1 MKTDRFGNPFA
12 EALPYA
18 RGAILTSTEDDFR
31 KLQQV
36 GRIVRRRIDESGP
49 EAIFNFT
56 GLEHGLPLSGEDI
69 LFAHDEI
76 APALYTERLRRLTL
90 EHLGGSPDRHDVML
104 FNRLTA
110 ATLATHLVLVKPDAV
125 VIGVSASHSHP
136 SVIRAAA
143 HVGARLVDTKGVAEF
158 TEVLERETEVALVV
172 LTRLAVTYE
181 ALSVEALQQI
191 VRLAHER
198 DILVYADEAGGAR
211 VGPAILEQPKM
222 LELGVDLG
230 ATGLDKYGT
239 SGPRVGL
246 MAGEKQLV
254 ARIRAR
260 AWEFGLEAR
269 PLLYPAVIRSLEEYT
284 PGRVQA
290 LVDSTKQVAT
300 ALRALLGSRIHE
312 TPVIAELPAD
322 EILELVLE
330 RAGLSAAPP
339 APIVPYEAAAALA
352 MLLLQ
357 DYGILAVHFAALPP
371 GTADFLFKFMPPDT
385 VERFGGPTAFAQAVD
400 ASLHKLAGLVTRPE
414 HIRQLLFG

>member
-1 MKTDRFGNPFA
+1 MKTDRFGNLFA

-36 GRIVRRRIDESGP
+36 GRIVRRRIGENGP

-76 APALYTERLRRLTL
+76 APALYTERLRELTL

-110 ATLATHLVLVKPDAV
+110 ATLATHLVLVKPGAV
-125 VIGVSASHSHP
+125 VIGVSAGHSHP

-143 HVGARLVDTKGVAEF
+143 HVGARLVDTKGVEEF
-158 TEVLERETEVALVV
+158 TTVMEREKEVALVV

-181 ALSVEALQQI
+181 ALSVEALQRI
-191 VRLAHER
+191 VRLAHDR
-198 DILVYADEAGGAR
+198 GILVYADEAGGAR
-211 VGPAILEQPKM
+211 VGPAILDQPKM

-269 PLLYPAVIRSLEEYT
+269 PLLYPAVVRSLEDYT
-284 PGRVQA
+284 PGRVQV

-322 EILELVLE
+322 DMLELLLE
-330 RAGLSAAPP
+330 RAGLSE

-357 DYGILAVHFAALPP
+357 DYGILTVHFAALPP
-371 GTADFLFKFMPPDT
+371 GTADFLFKFIPPDT
-385 VERFGGPTAFAQAVD
+385 LERFGGPPAFAQAID
-400 ASLHKLAGLVTRPE
+400 ASLHKLAGLVAKPE

>member
-12 EALPYA
+12 EALAYA

-31 KLQQV
+31 KLQRA
-36 GRIVRRRIDESGP
+36 GRIIKRRIDENGP

-56 GLEHGLPLSGEDI
+56 GLEHGLPLTGEDV

-76 APALYTERLRRLTL
+76 APALYTDRLRRLTL
-90 EHLGGSPDRHDVML
+90 EHLGGSHEHHDVML

-110 ATLATHLVLVKPDAV
+110 ATLATHLVLVKPGDV
-125 VIGVSASHSHP
+125 VVGVSAGHSHP

-143 HVGARLVDTKGVAEF
+143 HVGARFVDTKGVDEF
-158 TEVLERETEVALVV
+158 TAAMKREKEVALIV

-181 ALSVEALQQI
+181 ALSVTELQQV
-191 VRLAHER
+191 VRLAHGR
-198 DILVYADEAGGAR
+198 GILVYADEAGGAR
-211 VGPAILEQPKM
+211 VGPAILDQPKM
-222 LELGVDLG
+222 LEIGVDLG

-269 PLLYPAVIRSLEEYT
+269 PLLYPAVVRSLEGYT
-284 PGRVQA
+284 SERVQA
-290 LVDSTKQVAT
+290 LVDSTKQVAA
-300 ALRALLGSRIHE
+300 ALRAVLGSRIHE
-312 TPVIAELPAD
+312 TPVIADLPAD
-322 EILELVLE
+322 DMLELVLE
-330 RAGLSAAPP
+330 RAGLNEAPL
-339 APIVPYEAAAALA
+339 VPYEAAAALA

-371 GTADFLFKFMPPDT
+371 GTADFLFKFMPPET
-385 VERFGGPTAFAQAVD
+385 VQRFGGPHAFAQAID
-400 ASLHKLAGLVTRPE
+400 ASLDKLAGLIAKPE
-414 HIRQLLFG
+414 HIQQLLFG

>member
-1 MKTDRFGNPFA
+1 MKADRFGNLFA

-18 RGAILTSTEDDFR
+18 RGAILSSTEDDFR
-31 KLQQV
+31 KLQQA
-36 GRIVRRRIDESGP
+36 GRIIERRIGEKGP

-56 GLEHGLPLSGEDI
+56 GLEHGLPLTGEDV

-76 APALYTERLRRLTL
+76 APALYADRLRRLTL
-90 EHLGGSPDRHDVML
+90 EHLGGSADRHDFML

-110 ATLATHLVLVKPDAV
+110 ATLATHLVLLKPGDV
-125 VIGVSASHSHP
+125 VVGVSAGHSHP

-143 HVGARLVDTKGVAEF
+143 HVGARFVDTKGGDEF
-158 TEVLERETEVALVV
+158 RAVMEQEKEVALVV

-181 ALSVEALQQI
+181 ALSITELQQI
-191 VRLAHER
+191 VRLAHAR
-198 DILVYADEAGGAR
+198 GILVYADEAGGAR
-211 VGPAILEQPKM
+211 VGPAILDQPKM
-222 LELGVDLG
+222 LEIGVDLG

-269 PLLYPAVIRSLEEYT
+269 PLLYPAVVRSLEEYT
-284 PGRVQA
+284 PERVQA
-290 LVDSTKQVAT
+290 LVNSTKHVAA
-300 ALRALLGSRIHE
+300 ALRAVLGNRIHE

-322 EILELVLE
+322 DMLELVLE
-330 RAGLSAAPP
+330 RAGLSQAPL
-339 APIVPYEAAAALA
+339 VPYEAAAALA

-357 DYGILAVHFAALPP
+357 DYGILAVHLAALPP
-371 GTADFLFKFMPPDT
+371 GTADFLFKFMPPET
-385 VERFGGPTAFAQAVD
+385 LQRFGGPQAFAQAID
-400 ASLHKLAGLVTRPE
+400 ASLDKLAGLVAKPE
-414 HIRQLLFG
+414 HIQQLLFG